1 MEQETLD
8 LRGIRLEKLRKL
20 QEQGKN
26 PYVHEK
32 YERSHKA
39 TEILEKY
46 DDLEGKVVSI
56 AGRLMSKRKMGK
68 ASFINLLDST
78 GNIQAYVRQDRIGDE
93 SFEDFS
99 TFDIGDI
106 IGVKGEVFKTKT
118 GEISVKADEVV
129 LLTKTLQTLPEK
141 HHGLKDKELRYRQR
155 YVDLIVNPEV
165 KDVFF
170 KRNQIIRGIRSYLD
184 GHGYLEVETPILTTV
199 AGGAN
204 ARPFLTH
211 HNTLGIDM
219 QLRIANELFLKRLIV
234 GGIDRVYE
242 MGKMFRNEG
251 IDYNHNPEFTSIE
264 LYAAYEDYEY
274 MMHLTE
280 DLIEKLCLELHGT
293 TEIMYKENLIN
304 FKTPWARVSM
314 HESVEKKTGVNFYA
328 IDDLEE
334 AKRIAKEDLQLEV
347 EPFMNFGHL
356 VELAF
361 EEFCEEDLVQ
371 PTFVMHHPVEIS
383 PLAKKSSVNPR
394 VTNRFEAFVN
404 CFEIANGFSEL
415 NDPVDQRERFEDQ
428 VRMKEEGDDE
438 SHPMDEDFLNAIE
451 VGLPPTGGLGIGV
464 DRIIMLLTQQT
475 SIRDIIFFPTMKPE
489 VKLDA
494 QAPKKEEKVEEV
506 IAPVQA
512 PLDLSNVKVEPLFEE
527 MVDFETFSKSDFRAV
542 KVKDCVA
549 VPKSKKLL
557 QFTLDD
563 GSGSDRT
570 ILSGIHEFYEPEELI
585 GKTLVAITNLPPR
598 AMMGVDSC
606 GMLLSAIHEVEG
618 EERLNLLMIDDKIPA
633 GAKLY

>member
-314 HESVEKKTGVNFYA
+314 HESVEKKTGINFYA

-383 PLAKKSSVNPR
+383 PLAKKSSANPR

-506 IAPVQA
+506 IAPEQA

>member
-506 IAPVQA
+506 IAPEQA

>member
-32 YERSHKA
+32 YERSNKA

-314 HESVEKKTGVNFYA
+314 HESVEKKTGINFYA

-383 PLAKKSSVNPR
+383 PLAKKSSANPR

-506 IAPVQA
+506 IAPEQA